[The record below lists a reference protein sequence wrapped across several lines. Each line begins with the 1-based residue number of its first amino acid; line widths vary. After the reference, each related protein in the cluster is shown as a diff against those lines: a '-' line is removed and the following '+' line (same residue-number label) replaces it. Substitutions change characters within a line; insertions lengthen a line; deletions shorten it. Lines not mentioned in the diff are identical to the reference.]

1 MADILAKA
9 QFNRNVRKGLHVVTQ
24 NNNEVSKK
32 VKKSNQL
39 PWTDIRPP
47 QYIASQLAPYT
58 IANPL
63 IGVVGKG
70 SHSIIFRTA
79 NPEIV
84 AKVEYQEGPGKL
96 ALLARE
102 QGWMR
107 QFLYD
112 NHLAHSLDV
121 LWNVPIQDDLERPPH
136 IVYEPGCVY
145 NVVYMPY
152 YPLSIHDL
160 VRLSSPVIVA
170 TQLREAISQLHKHG
184 LVHRDIHPENIRGMA
199 NGCLVLIDFGLTMKV
214 DNKPASKKKLPPV
227 GTDGFISE
235 SVLAGNPYTFRDDYV
250 SASKVIH
257 SLIKPQTFMDEPC
270 PMDIQ
275 QFMGLLS

>member
-1 MADILAKA
+1 MAAKILAMA
-9 QFNRNVRKGLHVVTQ
+9 EFHRNVRSGMHPGGQKNGNVTQ
-24 NNNEVSKK
+24 KP
-32 VKKSNQL
+32 KKSDQL
-39 PWTDIRPP
+39 PWTDVRPP
-47 QYIASQLAPYT
+47 QYIAGQLEPYT
-58 IANPL
+58 RANPL

-70 SHSIIFRTA
+70 SHSIIFKTA

-121 LWNVPIQDDLERPPH
+121 LWNVSIKD
-136 IVYEPGCVY
+136 EPGCVY

-160 VRLSSPVIVA
+160 VRFSSPVMVA
-170 TQLREAISQLHKHG
+170 TQLKEAIAQLHKHD
-184 LVHRDIHPENIRGMA
+184 LVHRDIHPNNIRGMA

-214 DNKPASKKKLPPV
+214 DNKPVSKKKLPPV